1 MRCSNPFILV
11 VPWTFSRAI
20 ELQSAIHALC
30 VANPSI
36 AQQPVIQATTLPS
49 LIAPRTEP
57 SYIQAHQHQPNPCPH
72 KIRKPRRSAKLTA
85 SSSPCKARDAH
96 NPCTESDP
104 PASATPSS
112 CTRRTGTPPQAPPRP
127 LRRPQVPRRQKRS
140 ARRAT
145 GPGMLRATW
154 FGCVFGFGGCGRLRW
169 PRRCV
174 RVRRGWEGVRLRW
187 LEVDSGLHF
196 RFSISGCT

>member
-11 VPWTFSRAI
+11 VPWTFSHTI
-20 ELQSAIHALC
+20 ETPKRHPCLVRRKPIHRPTTRH
-30 VANPSI
+30 PSHHFS
-36 AQQPVIQATTLPS
+36 LS

-57 SYIQAHQHQPNPCPH
+57 SYIQAHQHQPTQAH
-72 KIRKPRRSAKLTA
+72 TKSETRSAKLTA

-104 PASATPSS
+104 PASAIPSS
-112 CTRRTGTPPQAPPRP
+112 CTRRTGRPPRAPPRP

-140 ARRAT
+140 ARRGT

-154 FGCVFGFGGCGRLRW
+154 FGRVFGFGGVIG
-169 PRRCV
+169 
-174 RVRRGWEGVRLRW
+174 
-187 LEVDSGLHF
+187 
-196 RFSISGCT
+196 